1 MAETTPKTLKE
12 ADEFKQNNKIGAIKQ
27 SIAGEVKEEKE
38 KAEGPI
44 EEKAEKAP
52 DKSGI
57 PAKDVAAL
65 DKTDA
70 GPKPNDIGA
79 TEAAPKARTNA
90 EVATPLQEESAT
102 LDKQMSE
109 AKVTEEQLENSNEP
123 EFKSALQSK
132 KDAQQNAIEAPQ
144 DYRQGETA
152 ALAQAQNNAQA
163 TSEIKAQ
170 ETRSEKDQLL
180 AQVFGLQGQTKGV
193 DEGKRQE
200 VANHISD
207 IYLATKQEVEKIL
220 ADLDGKVSEKF
231 DKGAEEA
238 KRAFEG
244 YVDRRM
250 SKYKWD
256 RYLSNP
262 LIGLGQWVA
271 DQFMGL
277 PSRGQCLLRRRT
289 PGLSGQHG

>member
-1 MAETTPKTLKE
+1 M
-12 ADEFKQNNKIGAIKQ
+12 
-27 SIAGEVKEEKE
+27 
-38 KAEGPI
+38 
-44 EEKAEKAP
+44 
-52 DKSGI
+52 
-57 PAKDVAAL
+57 
-65 DKTDA
+65 
-70 GPKPNDIGA
+70 
-79 TEAAPKARTNA
+79 
-90 EVATPLQEESAT
+90 
-102 LDKQMSE
+102 
-109 AKVTEEQLENSNEP
+109 
-123 EFKSALQSK
+123 
-132 KDAQQNAIEAPQ
+132 
-144 DYRQGETA
+144 
-152 ALAQAQNNAQA
+152 
-163 TSEIKAQ
+163 
-170 ETRSEKDQLL
+170 
-180 AQVFGLQGQTKGV
+180 QGQTKGV

-277 PSRGQCLLRRRT
+277 PSEVNVFYAEGRQVYLASMDSCLTGIAIYIGGDAESRQAARGAGQARNSNVHGRSVTRIT
-289 PGLSGQHG
+289 ASGA